1 MLSCFSSDN
10 IEYFSNENLSDDDIS
25 NYLRSCLI
33 DISKKIELPILNF
46 DNDLTYRKKVLEEVE
61 TPCGELKIAYI
72 KFFKNR
78 FTSLHTHPEFVAE
91 LVITGNMLEQCYEEV
106 DNKLLFKNEIIHKSP
121 LLIDKYCCE
130 GSPHRVCADTETCEV
145 LMITLGHNKGRSI
158 DG

>member
-1 MLSCFSSDN
+1 MLNYFSSEN
-10 IEYFSNENLSDDDIS
+10 IKYLSNKNLSVDDVSI
-25 NYLRSCLI
+25 YLRSCLT
-33 DISKKIELPILNF
+33 DISKKIRLPQLDF
-46 DNDLTYRKKVLEEVE
+46 DDSLTYRKKILEEVQ
-61 TPCGELKIAYI
+61 TPFGELKIAYI

-91 LVITGNMLEQCYEEV
+91 LVITGSMLEQCYEEV
-106 DNKLLFKNEIIHKSP
+106 DNKLLFKNEVVHDGP

-130 GSPHRVCADTETCEV
+130 GSPHRVCAETEACEV